1 MDALTT
7 DGLGPLLDKTFFD
20 RSVHDVAPDLIGAT
34 MLFQGVGGMI
44 VETEAYHPTDPASH
58 AYRRQTPR
66 NGVMFGPAGF
76 AYVYRSYGIHW
87 CVNFVCEGPGAASA
101 VLVRALVPS
110 HGIGFMQQQRGLQN
124 ERTLCSGPGK
134 LCAALGITG
143 AHDGLPLDAKPF
155 AIHARLTEP
164 ELVVGVRIGITKG
177 VDLPW
182 RFGLKGSRFVS
193 RRFADPTT
201 PSS

>member
-1 MDALTT
+1 MDAFKTAA
-7 DGLGPLLDKTFFD
+7 LGPLLDKTFFD
-20 RSVHDVAPDLIGAT
+20 RSVQDVAPDLIGAT
-34 MLFQGVGGMI
+34 MLFDGVGGMI
-44 VETEAYHPTDPASH
+44 VETEAYHMTDPASH
-58 AYRRQTPR
+58 SYRRQTPR

-87 CVNFVCEGPGAASA
+87 CVNFVCEGAGSASA
-101 VLVRALVPS
+101 ILVRALVPT
-110 HGIGFMQQQRGLQN
+110 HGIGLMQQRRGLQN

-143 AHDGLPLDAKPF
+143 SHDGLALDAQPF
-155 AIHARLTEP
+155 AIHARTVEP
-164 ELVVGVRIGITKG
+164 EIVVGVRIGITKG

-193 RRFADPTT
+193 RRF
-201 PSS
+201 

>member
-1 MDALTT
+1 MDAFKTAA
-7 DGLGPLLDKTFFD
+7 LGPLLDKTFFD

-34 MLFQGVGGMI
+34 MLFDGVGGMI
-44 VETEAYHPTDPASH
+44 VETEAYNMTDPASH
-58 AYRRQTPR
+58 SYRRQTPR

-87 CVNFVCEGPGAASA
+87 CVNFVCEGAGSASA
-101 VLVRALVPS
+101 ILVRALVPT
-110 HGIGFMQQQRGLQN
+110 HGIGLMQQRRGLQN

-143 AHDGLPLDAKPF
+143 SHDGLALDAQPF
-155 AIHARLTEP
+155 AIHARTVEP

-193 RRFADPTT
+193 RRF
-201 PSS
+201 